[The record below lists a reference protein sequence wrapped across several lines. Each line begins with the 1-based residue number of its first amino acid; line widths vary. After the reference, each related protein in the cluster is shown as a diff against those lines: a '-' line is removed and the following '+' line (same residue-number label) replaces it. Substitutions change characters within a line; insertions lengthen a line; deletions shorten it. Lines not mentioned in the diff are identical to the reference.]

1 MKAVDKLLNKNCQK
15 KFICVGLDTDIEKI
29 PSCMKSSENPII
41 NFNKKIIEST
51 IEDAAAYKINFAFY
65 EKDGVDGIKSLSK
78 TLSFIPQDILV
89 IADAKRGDIGN
100 TSKMY
105 ARSVFEYFNF
115 DAVTLNP
122 LMGKDSIEPFLEYE
136 DKLSFILA
144 LTSNKSADDFQKLK
158 LESGIFLYQHI
169 IKKINEWNLHANCG
183 VVFGATNIKELK
195 ENIKSFNSLPVL
207 LPGVGA
213 QGGSLEDVVS
223 LLKEAGKKN
232 FLINVSRGLLYKSDK
247 EDFADIAN
255 RELQT
260 LNKKIR
266 EILN

>member
-15 KFICVGLDTDIEKI
+15 KHICVGLDTDIEKI
-29 PSCMKSSENPII
+29 PSCVKSSENPII
-41 NFNKKIIEST
+41 DFNKKIIEST
-51 IEDAAAYKINFAFY
+51 IENAAAYKINFAFY

-78 TLSFIPQDILV
+78 TLSFIPQDILI

-105 ARSVFEYFNF
+105 ARSIFEYFKF

-169 IKKINEWNLHANCG
+169 IKKINEWNLRANCG
-183 VVFGATNIKELK
+183 VVFGATNITELR

-213 QGGSLEDVVS
+213 QGGSLDDVVS
-223 LLKEAGKKN
+223 LFKAAGNKN

-247 EDFADIAN
+247 EDFADMASE
-255 RELQT
+255 ELQN

-266 EILN
+266 TILN